1 MTQLN
6 DRIDRRGLLRMA
18 GAGAA
23 GTLAVAAL
31 PGLTPGDSDNSSSL
45 IEGAWHVVVDV
56 TAPAAS
62 SFDALYLFGRG
73 GAFARVDGRHPTIP
87 TGLGAWRRDGDQIEF
102 DLLLFAFDATGK
114 RVGTISVPSRATITG
129 ETLSGTFVANGI
141 ATDANGVPTGAQ
153 LPGFPKAGTTVGARI
168 AP

>member
-1 MTQLN
+1 MTRLN

-31 PGLTPGDSDNSSSL
+31 PGFTLGDSDNSSSR
-45 IEGAWHVVVDV
+45 IAGAWHVVVDV
-56 TAPAAS
+56 TTPAAS

-73 GAFARVDGRHPTIP
+73 GSFVRVDGRHPTIP
-87 TGLGAWRRDGDQIEF
+87 TGLGAWRQLGGEIEF
-102 DLLLFAFDATGK
+102 DLRLFLFDATGT
-114 RVGTISVPSRATITG
+114 RIGTASVPSKVTVDGDQFI
-129 ETLSGTFVANGI
+129 GTFVATAI
-141 ATDANGVPTGAQ
+141 ATDPNGLPTGAQ